1 MGKDVD
7 SMSVEELEAE
17 VGVISK
23 EKIRKEVVEE
33 RLYEKYKNVGKR

>member
-17 VGVISK
+17 AGVISK